1 MTQAW
6 KGALE
11 EGKRKCKCV
20 LKADGVWERKPVW
33 QQQGEKEIAGEG
45 GKQQKE
51 TAKGGGN

>member
-33 QQQGEKEIAGEG
+33 QQGGKEIAGEG